1 MLLAVVMFARASVAP
16 SFTSGLSLLSRLI
29 NGGIPSGIK
38 WNRYCHSGN
47 GYIKFHLLHPFSWYL
62 YKIRIT
68 SHSGQNVGLGE
79 GWVGSFPETYNN
91 PKRPLSQLCFGVI
104 DGEFST
110 LEPSKT
116 NLKSP
121 QLPLSRQTICNICYI
136 VSPAHFFDPSL
147 EYHPKTL
154 NAIQGKPHRNVNAL
168 TK

>member
-38 WNRYCHSGN
+38 RNRYCHSGN
-47 GYIKFHLLHPFSWYL
+47 SYIIFHLLDPFSRYL

-79 GWVGSFPETYNN
+79 GSVGSFPETYNN
-91 PKRPLSQLCFGVI
+91 PKRPPSQLYFGVI
-104 DGEFST
+104 GGDFST

-116 NLKSP
+116 HLKSP
-121 QLPLSRQTICNICYI
+121 QLPLSRQTICNICCI
-136 VSPAHFFDPSL
+136 VFPAHFFDPSL

-154 NAIQGKPHRNVNAL
+154 NAIQGKPHRNVNVL

>member
-38 WNRYCHSGN
+38 WNRYCHCGN
-47 GYIKFHLLHPFSWYL
+47 GYIKFHLLHPFSRYL